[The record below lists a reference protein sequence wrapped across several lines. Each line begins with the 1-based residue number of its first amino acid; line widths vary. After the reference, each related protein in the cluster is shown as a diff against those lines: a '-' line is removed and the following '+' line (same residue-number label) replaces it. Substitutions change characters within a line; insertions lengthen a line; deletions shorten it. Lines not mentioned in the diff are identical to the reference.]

1 MNVDTDALRWL
12 QQVADGTT
20 VTEVS
25 ELEPVTQSG
34 VSRALARLEA
44 QVGTPL
50 LRRSGRTLRMTHA
63 GAVFKPHLDA
73 MLHHLD
79 DGVAAVNQ
87 LIDPDTGTVALAFQP
102 SLGTWLV
109 PDLARSFRTAHPR
122 VRFRLTQ
129 VRDEPNSAALDGGHA
144 DLELGSRRPQ
154 NPPDVELRT
163 RLIALE
169 PLRLAL
175 PREHPLAARPGPGQ
189 AGPGRVRLAEVASEP
204 FIGLR
209 AASALRR
216 LGDQL
221 CEQAGFRPDVIF
233 EGDDL
238 SNVRGFVAA
247 GLGVAVVPAPRAGSP
262 EAGPGPVAYLEI
274 LDPGAV
280 REIFLTWS
288 AERRLLPATDLFRRH
303 VIRRAAAGRLPAV
316 SDLMSR
322 ADAGPVSGPRSSP
335 PVRRRRA
342 GRRATRRSGRGGRTR
357 PGNPPPGPG
366 RDPTPGPARRRSPP
380 RTPGAARPRS
390 PAPGRRRP
398 RSTGASPCR
407 PPPPGAGPG
416 AAARRSTGPAGG
428 RRTPAARPG

>member
-1 MNVDTDALRWL
+1 MDTDALRWL

-25 ELEPVTQSG
+25 EVESVTQSG

-44 QVGTPL
+44 QIGTPL

-73 MLHHLD
+73 LLHHLD
-79 DGVAAVNQ
+79 DGIAAVSQ
-87 LIDPDTGTVALAFQP
+87 LIDPDTGTVALAFQQ

-109 PDLARSFRTAHPR
+109 PDLARSFRATHPG
-122 VRFRLTQ
+122 VRFQLTQ
-129 VRDEPNSAALDGGHA
+129 VRDEPNSAALDGGNA
-144 DLELGSRRPQ
+144 DLELGTRRPQ
-154 NPPDVELRT
+154 NPPDADFHT

-175 PREHPLAARPGPGQ
+175 PREHPLAGRRL
-189 AGPGRVRLAEVASEP
+189 AGPERVRLADVASEP
-204 FIGLR
+204 FISLR
-209 AASALRR
+209 SASALRR
-216 LGDQL
+216 LTDDL

-262 EAGPGPVAYLEI
+262 EAVPGPVTYLE
-274 LDPGAV
+274 LADPGAV

-316 SDLMSR
+316 SD
-322 ADAGPVSGPRSSP
+322 
-335 PVRRRRA
+335 
-342 GRRATRRSGRGGRTR
+342 
-357 PGNPPPGPG
+357 
-366 RDPTPGPARRRSPP
+366 
-380 RTPGAARPRS
+380 
-390 PAPGRRRP
+390 
-398 RSTGASPCR
+398 
-407 PPPPGAGPG
+407 
-416 AAARRSTGPAGG
+416 
-428 RRTPAARPG
+428 